1 MTIAT
6 VQAKVIAVGGAY
18 AELEARQ
25 PAATKAIE
33 VRLPLAREEHQ
44 ALGMFLYREVEIVVR
59 KPGLPTWDELAAAA
73 AREKLELKRH
83 ERDGFTVEVQL
94 LWTVG
99 LTAGQPAFVLRA
111 VDLGPEDSETTLRRA
126 AAAVIAAL
134 PDEET
139 AAP

>member
-18 AELEARQ
+18 AELEA
-25 PAATKAIE
+25 PSAPKAIE
-33 VRLPLAREEHQ
+33 VRLPLAKEEHQ
-44 ALGMFLYREVEIVVR
+44 ALGHFLYREVEIVVR
-59 KPGLPTWDELAAAA
+59 KPGLPTWEELAAA